1 VLHHVYHPN
10 IANPLSE
17 DVFMRRLFVR
27 TVAAASML
35 AAASAAPAA
44 AQIPTTAF
52 EITPLIGYVWGGAFP
67 TAGISNVPNGR
78 LVQESGLGWGVEAGY
93 TPNGSSWFELTYLRQ
108 SSTTNFRPTTGT
120 CDLTVCSSSLAV
132 NYIHAGGRW
141 EFGHAKIHPFIG
153 GGLGITVFDIGSPGI
168 SSSTDFSISGQIG
181 ARYMFG
187 KEQRF
192 GLRGTFRGW
201 WSFVPNG
208 QVAAWCNVWGCFAA
222 QGSSTVAQGEISGGV
237 VIQF

>member
-1 VLHHVYHPN
+1 
-10 IANPLSE
+10 
-17 DVFMRRLFVR
+17 MRRLFVR
-27 TVAAASML
+27 TVAVASLL

-67 TAGISNVPNGR
+67 TNGITNVPNGR
-78 LVQESGLGWGVEAGY
+78 LVQQSGLGWGVEAGY

-108 SSTTNFRPTTGT
+108 DSDINFVATGGGCTLVNQTNCTST
-120 CDLTVCSSSLAV
+120 LAV

-141 EFGHAKIHPFIG
+141 EFGHKAKIHPFLG
-153 GGLGITVFDIGSPGI
+153 AGLGVTIFDLGAPGVG
-168 SSSTDFSISGQIG
+168 SSTDFSISGQAG
-181 ARYMFG
+181 VRYMFG
-187 KEQRF
+187 KAQRV

-208 QVAAWCNVWGCFAA
+208 QVAAWCGWYGCFAQQA
-222 QGSSTVAQGEISGGV
+222 SSTVAQGEISGGL

>member
-1 VLHHVYHPN
+1 
-10 IANPLSE
+10 
-17 DVFMRRLFVR
+17 MRRLFVR
-27 TVAAASML
+27 TVAAASL
-35 AAASAAPAA
+35 LTAASAAPAA

-67 TAGISNVPNGR
+67 TAGITANNVPAGR
-78 LVQESGLGWGVEAGY
+78 LVQQSGLGWGVEVGY

-108 SSTTNFRPTTGT
+108 DSDINWVAQGGGNVCPFASCAST
-120 CDLTVCSSSLAV
+120 LAV

-141 EFGHAKIHPFIG
+141 EFGHKAKVHPFLG
-153 GGLGITVFDIGSPGI
+153 AGLGVTIFDLGAPGI
-168 SSSTDFSISGQIG
+168 GSSTDFSISGQAG
-181 ARYMFG
+181 VRYMFG
-187 KEQRF
+187 KAQRV

-208 QVAAWCNVWGCFAA
+208 QVAAWCGWYGCFAQQA
-222 QGSSTVAQGEISGGV
+222 SSTVAQGEISGGL